1 MAAREIRCI
10 DCKFCDVEH
19 GICTLKTREVTVDA
33 VRKCKLALKIV
44 IRLQNL
50 NRSMQDDDRRP

>member
-1 MAAREIRCI
+1 MAAKEIRCR
-10 DCKFCDVEH
+10 DCKFCDTEH
-19 GICTLKTREVTVDA
+19 GICTLKTREVTVDS

-50 NRSMQDDDRRP
+50 NRSM